1 MVLETLMRLTP
12 PAIALAV
19 LLTTV
24 SSVSHGA
31 RPDAMIDARSMAL
44 LKQGEA
50 AAASG
55 QLSAANDALE
65 TALAVDPRNRGAF
78 IELAKV
84 ATRQGLNGKAIRL
97 YREALSLEPNDV
109 TALGGQGEA
118 MVAKGAVTKAGENLT
133 KIKAL
138 CVVTCPQEV
147 SLAAVIARGAP
158 PEAVTAAAV
167 PAVPAPAKPATN

>member
-19 LLTTV
+19 LLATV
-24 SSVSHGA
+24 SSVSHSA
-31 RPDAMIDARSMAL
+31 RPDAMVDARSMAL
-44 LKQGEA
+44 LKQGEE

-55 QLSAANDALE
+55 QLTAANDALE

-109 TALGGQGEA
+109 TALAGQGEA

-133 KIKAL
+133 KIKTL

-158 PEAVTAAAV
+158 PEAVTAAA
-167 PAVPAPAKPATN
+167 ATSAPAKPAAN